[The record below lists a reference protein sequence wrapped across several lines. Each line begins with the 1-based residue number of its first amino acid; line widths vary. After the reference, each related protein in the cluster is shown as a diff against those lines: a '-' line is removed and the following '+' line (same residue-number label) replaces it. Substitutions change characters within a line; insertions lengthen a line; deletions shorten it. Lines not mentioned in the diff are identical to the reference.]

1 MRKCDVKVMC
11 IWSATFGDKNYTNVF
26 YSAVCTYGT
35 HFNYTTTTTI
45 LLFFLILALWDV
57 CNWAF
62 SEIFSILFFADF
74 FLPFDKDFLWMF
86 SRQLSFPFNWD
97 KENGTMQIS
106 PDTIRLSSIFQLF
119 MNSNNSFTIPVLK
132 YFVTTPAV
140 KGKVSWDFWPPFFSW
155 F

>member
-1 MRKCDVKVMC
+1 M
-11 IWSATFGDKNYTNVF
+11 Y
-26 YSAVCTYGT
+26 YY
-35 HFNYTTTTTI
+35 TTI
-45 LLFFLILALWDV
+45 LSNYRSLRRVQLSVFRD
-57 CNWAF
+57 
-62 SEIFSILFFADF
+62 FSISFFADF

-140 KGKVSWDFWPPFFSW
+140 KGKVS
-155 F
+155 